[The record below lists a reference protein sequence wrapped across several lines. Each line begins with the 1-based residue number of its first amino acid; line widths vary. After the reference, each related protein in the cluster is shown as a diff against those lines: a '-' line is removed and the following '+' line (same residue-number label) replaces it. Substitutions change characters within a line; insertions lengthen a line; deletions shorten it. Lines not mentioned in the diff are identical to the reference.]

1 MKRLSLALIG
11 LIGTFLLTL
20 PALAQNLTVY
30 SAGSVAI
37 GTTRQLTAYVPLV
50 DPRITWTV
58 NGIAGGN
65 AVLGT
70 VSANGLY
77 SAPADIPTQNI
88 VSVGVVSI
96 ADPTKTAQVA
106 ITITQPPV
114 QVWSSN
120 PSQIPSGAF
129 TLSLNGVNFT
139 SATIARLGDSP
150 LTTKFISPTA
160 IKVSGV
166 ATDAMLGKKMLV
178 SVSNPGLGGTSATPL
193 SITISAT
200 APPATGDG
208 TASSPTTPT
217 TTPTTAPPVSTGPIG
232 PGKGTPNL
240 AAGRLLDQAAF
251 GPTTG
256 DLARVNQLGVD
267 GWLVEQFNLPETP
280 VLIPGGGTGMVQSQ
294 YVARLS
300 SAPDQLRQRVIDALS
315 RIIVISANKNIY
327 ADELAPYVQILS
339 RNAFGNYRTLLGEI
353 SVSPQMGKYLDLAN
367 SNKPGSN
374 TAPNENYARELMQ
387 LFTIGLNKL
396 NPDGSLQLD
405 NAGNPI
411 PTYDQTTIGQV
422 ALALTGWTYQGPNNN
437 NWENFTGPLVP
448 RDANHDMR
456 AKSFLG
462 CNLPAK
468 QSTQADMNATL
479 DCIYAHP
486 NVPPFIAIRLI
497 RALVTSN
504 PTPAYIQRV
513 ANVFADNGQG
523 VRGDLKA
530 VITAILK
537 DPEARND
544 SAVPNGGRLK
554 DPIYHVIGFVRTLG
568 GTFSPTNGLNWQFGQ
583 LAETPLAPASVF
595 SFYSPLYHVPKS
607 TLTGPEFQIY
617 TPTESVLRG
626 NMFWALITNPGTDA
640 SPTMAPFLAVAND
653 TTKLV
658 DLADQTLLYGRMP
671 QAMRQALADA
681 INAQGDATSRA
692 RTAVY
697 LTAISGLYAVQY

>member
-1 MKRLSLALIG
+1 
-11 LIGTFLLTL
+11 
-20 PALAQNLTVY
+20 
-30 SAGSVAI
+30 
-37 GTTRQLTAYVPLV
+37 
-50 DPRITWTV
+50 
-58 NGIAGGN
+58 
-65 AVLGT
+65 
-70 VSANGLY
+70 
-77 SAPADIPTQNI
+77 
-88 VSVGVVSI
+88 
-96 ADPTKTAQVA
+96 
-106 ITITQPPV
+106 
-114 QVWSSN
+114 
-120 PSQIPSGAF
+120 
-129 TLSLNGVNFT
+129 
-139 SATIARLGDSP
+139 
-150 LTTKFISPTA
+150 
-160 IKVSGV
+160 
-166 ATDAMLGKKMLV
+166 MLGKKM
-178 SVSNPGLGGTSATPL
+178 SITVSNPGLGGTSAAPI
-193 SITISAT
+193 SISVSAT
-200 APPATGDG
+200 APPASGDG
-208 TASSPTTPT
+208 TITTPT
-217 TTPTTAPPVSTGPIG
+217 PPTSPTPPVTSPVSTGPIG

-240 AAGRLLDQAAF
+240 AAGRFLEQAAF

-280 VLIPGGGTGMVQSQ
+280 ILVPSRDVGLVQSQ
-294 YVARLS
+294 YIARLS

-353 SVSPQMGKYLDLAN
+353 SISPQMGKYLDLAN

-374 TAPNENYARELMQ
+374 TAPNENYAREVMQ
-387 LFTIGLNKL
+387 LFTIGVNQLNS
-396 NPDGSLQLD
+396 DGSLQLD
-405 NAGNPI
+405 TSGNPI
-411 PTYDQTTIGQV
+411 PTYNQTTIGQV

-437 NWENFTGPLVP
+437 NWENFSGPLVP
-448 RDANHDMR
+448 HDVNHDMR

-479 DCIYAHP
+479 DCIFAHP
-486 NVPPFIAIRLI
+486 NVPPFIATRLI

-513 ANVFADNGQG
+513 AGVFADNGQG

-530 VITAILK
+530 VVTAILK

-544 SAVPNGGRLK
+544 GAVLSGGRLK
-554 DPIYHVIGFVRTLG
+554 DPIYHVIEFVRALG
-568 GTFSPTNGLNWQFGQ
+568 GTFSPTNGLSWQFSQ

-607 TLTGPEFQIY
+607 ALIGPEFQIY

-626 NMFWALITNPGTDA
+626 NMFWALMTNPGTDS
-640 SPTMAPFLAVAND
+640 SPTMAPYLAVAND

-658 DLADQTLLYGRMP
+658 DLVDQTLLYGRMP

-681 INAQGDATSRA
+681 INAQGDSTSRA

-697 LTAISGLYAVQY
+697 LTAISGQYAVQF

>member
-1 MKRLSLALIG
+1 MKNLSLALIG
-11 LIGTFLLTL
+11 LIATFLFTQ

-37 GTTRQLTAYVPLV
+37 GTTRQMTAYVPLV

-65 AVLGT
+65 AALGT
-70 VSANGLY
+70 VSTNGLY
-77 SAPADIPTQNI
+77 SAPHDVPAQNI
-88 VSVGVVSI
+88 VTVGVVSI
-96 ADPTKTAQVA
+96 ADPTKSAGVA

-114 QVWSSN
+114 QVWSSY
-120 PSQIPSGAF
+120 PTQVPSGAF
-129 TLSLNGVNFT
+129 ILSLNGVNFT
-139 SATIARLGDSP
+139 PATIARFGDTP
-150 LTTKFISPTA
+150 LTTAFVSPTSL
-160 IKVSGV
+160 KVSGV
-166 ATDAMLGKKMLV
+166 ATDAMLGKKILV
-178 SVSNPGLGGTSATPL
+178 SVSNPGLGGTSATPI
-193 SITISAT
+193 SISVSAA
-200 APPATGDG
+200 APPASGDG
-208 TASSPTTPT
+208 TTTPSTPTTPT
-217 TTPTTAPPVSTGPIG
+217 PPVTPPVATGPIG

-240 AAGRLLDQAAF
+240 ASGRFLEQAAF

-267 GWLVEQFNLPETP
+267 GWLVEQFNLAETP
-280 VLIPGGGTGMVQSQ
+280 ILVPGRDAGLVQSQ

-339 RNAFGNYRTLLGEI
+339 RNAFGNYRNLLGEI
-353 SVSPQMGKYLDLAN
+353 SISPQMGKYLDLAN

-387 LFTIGLNKL
+387 LFTIGLNRL
-396 NPDGSLQLD
+396 NMDGSPQLD
-405 NAGNPI
+405 NLGNSI

-448 RDANHDMR
+448 HDVNHDMR

-479 DCIYAHP
+479 DCIFAHP

-513 ANVFADNGQG
+513 AKVFADNGQG

-530 VITAILK
+530 VVTAILK

-544 SAVPNGGRLK
+544 TASPNGGRLK
-554 DPIYHVIGFVRTLG
+554 DPIYHVIGFVRALG
-568 GTFSPTNGLNWQFGQ
+568 GTFSPTNGLSWQFSQ

-607 TLTGPEFQIY
+607 ALIGPEFQIY

-626 NMFWALITNPGTDA
+626 NMFWALMTNPGSDSSPSMA
-640 SPTMAPFLAVAND
+640 SFLAVAND

-681 INAQGDATSRA
+681 ITAQSDATSRA

-697 LTAISGLYAVQY
+697 LTAISGQYAVQF